1 MEKIM
6 IDITAITSTS
16 DYVAFGGKLC
26 RSKRIS
32 KPERC
37 KKKRNKMPV
46 ILQNLFDGVQSI
58 GTGLKFKLFHKSRFT
73 IQNRV
78 QSFPE

>member
-37 KKKRNKMPV
+37 KKINKYNACHPA
-46 ILQNLFDGVQSI
+46 
-58 GTGLKFKLFHKSRFT
+58 KL
-73 IQNRV
+73 V
-78 QSFPE
+78 